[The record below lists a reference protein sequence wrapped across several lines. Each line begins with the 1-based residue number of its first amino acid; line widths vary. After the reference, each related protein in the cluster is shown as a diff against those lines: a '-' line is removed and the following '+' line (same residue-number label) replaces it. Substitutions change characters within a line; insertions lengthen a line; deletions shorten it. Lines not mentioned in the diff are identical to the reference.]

1 MPKVKEQTATYRVR
15 KQKKLQVERL
25 HPRETTLNLVQRM
38 NSNATYEDIMYGVY
52 FLEKV
57 DKGLQAVEEG
67 RVLSHEEVKRRLG
80 KWLK

>member
-1 MPKVKEQTATYRVR
+1 
-15 KQKKLQVERL
+15 
-25 HPRETTLNLVQRM
+25 M